1 MKVGE
6 SMKISYVIL
15 QYNLYEKTVKC
26 IEHIELNTKVD
37 YQIVV
42 VDNCSTNDAY
52 QRIKQKYEQTSH
64 VTVIQTPK
72 NLGFANGNNYGVEYV
87 NQYHNYDWLIVMNND
102 IYLKTPLTS
111 DILRLPYTVVG
122 PDIIRV
128 DTNEHQNPLPTI
140 QYSNFY
146 IFYMTMIYR
155 IYVILNTLY
164 LDYYLHRLAIY
175 CLTYLTNRKAK
186 KQQLEISSEA
196 IVGKIHGSVILFK
209 KDFIDRYPLPFHPS
223 TFMYLEEDF
232 LSLRCL
238 RANIPMY
245 YQPAI
250 QFIHDHSSTV
260 DSISKNEHAKSRYVY
275 QNNIK
280 SLMAFKKYFNS
291 NEY

>member
-1 MKVGE
+1 M
-6 SMKISYVIL
+6 
-15 QYNLYEKTVKC
+15 
-26 IEHIELNTKVD
+26 D

-52 QRIKQKYEQTSH
+52 QRIRQKYEQTVH

-87 NQYHNYDWLIVMNND
+87 NQDQDYDWLIVMNND

-155 IYVILNTLY
+155 IRI
-164 LDYYLHRLAIY
+164 
-175 CLTYLTNRKAK
+175 C
-186 KQQLEISSEA
+186 
-196 IVGKIHGSVILFK
+196 
-209 KDFIDRYPLPFHPS
+209 
-223 TFMYLEEDF
+223 
-232 LSLRCL
+232 
-238 RANIPMY
+238 
-245 YQPAI
+245 
-250 QFIHDHSSTV
+250 
-260 DSISKNEHAKSRYVY
+260 
-275 QNNIK
+275 
-280 SLMAFKKYFNS
+280 
-291 NEY
+291 